1 MPSTSHAP
9 VETQRCDR
17 PDGRT
22 LTYAVVGAPDG
33 TPVVAHHGT
42 PGSRLFAALLDEPAR
57 ERGVR
62 LLVPDRPGFGGS
74 DPPSPGYRPG
84 AMLRPLL
91 DAESLDTV
99 PVLAF
104 SGGGPAAL
112 GAAVA
117 GTGAAD
123 GRVSRVALVA
133 GAVPGAGSPL
143 DALARVPY
151 GLRVLFR
158 VSGAVARVRGPG
170 AVVGQYTDREVP
182 ESVARLVAA
191 DFHEG
196 LAQGARATAREF
208 RRDDAAAV
216 DASAVG
222 VPLRAWHGRDD
233 GNVPLEAVEAF
244 VAAADGSLRIL
255 DTDHLGTL
263 LDARSEA
270 LGWLAAG

>member
-1 MPSTSHAP
+1 MPSTTHAP

-22 LTYAVVGAPDG
+22 LTYAVAGAPDG

-62 LLVPDRPGFGGS
+62 VLVPDRPGFGGS
-74 DPPSPGYRPG
+74 DPPLPDYRPG
-84 AMLRPLL
+84 AMLGPVL
-91 DAESLDTV
+91 DAESLDAV

-112 GAAVA
+112 AAAGA
-117 GTGAAD
+117 GE
-123 GRVSRVALVA
+123 RVTRVALVA
-133 GAVPGAGSPL
+133 GAVPGAESPL
-143 DALARVPY
+143 DALANVPY
-151 GLRVLFR
+151 GLRVLFGI
-158 VSGAVARVRGPG
+158 SGAIARLRGPE
-170 AVVGQYTDREVP
+170 AVVGQYTDRD
-182 ESVARLVAA
+182 VAGPVAEQVAA

-208 RRDDAAAV
+208 RQDDATAV
-216 DASAVG
+216 DADAVN

-233 GNVPLEAVEAF
+233 ENVPLAAVREF
-244 VAAADGSLRIL
+244 VTAADGELTVL
-255 DTDHLGTL
+255 DADHLGTL
-263 LDARSEA
+263 LDARRDA
-270 LGWLAAG
+270 LDWLVAGR

>member
-1 MPSTSHAP
+1 MPSTPHAP

-22 LTYAVVGAPDG
+22 LTYAVAGAPDG

-57 ERGVR
+57 ERGIR

-74 DPPSPGYRPG
+74 DPPTPEYGPG
-84 AMLRPLL
+84 AMLGPLL
-91 DAESLDTV
+91 AAESLDAA

-112 GAAVA
+112 AAA
-117 GTGAAD
+117 GRAD
-123 GRVSRVALVA
+123 DRVTRVALVA
-133 GAVPGAGSPL
+133 GAVPGAESPL
-143 DALARVPY
+143 DALARVPFA
-151 GLRVLFR
+151 LRALFR
-158 VSGAVARVRGPG
+158 VSGAVARVRGPE
-170 AVVGQYTDREVP
+170 AVVGQYTDREVA
-182 ESVARLVAA
+182 ETVAEQVAA

-196 LAQGARATAREF
+196 LRQGGRATAREF

-216 DASAVG
+216 DADAVD
-222 VPLRAWHGRDD
+222 VSLRAWHGRGDE
-233 GNVPLEAVEAF
+233 NVPLEAVEAF

-255 DTDHLGTL
+255 DADHLGTL
-263 LDARSEA
+263 LDARGEA
-270 LGWLAAG
+270 LDWLASG